1 MNNKFTLTL
10 LTGILLLLQEP
21 VKAQNIFTIAGNGTS
36 GYSGDGG
43 QGQLAQIQNPFG
55 IAVDQS
61 GNVYFADVLNH
72 RIRKV
77 TPAGIITTFAGTGN
91 QGFSGDN
98 GPATGAD
105 LYKPYGMVFDAAGNM
120 YFSDCN
126 NNRIRKIN
134 TSGIISTI
142 AGNGSAVS
150 GGDNG
155 PALAASFDTPRGIG
169 IDAAGNI
176 YFSDCL
182 NGRIRKISTS
192 GSITTVVGTGV
203 NGYSGDGGPATSAQI
218 SCPYGICFDYSNNMY
233 ISDLLGQAIRKIDAA
248 GIITTIAGTG
258 TVGFSGDGGPATS
271 AQLNYPYGIFVDASK
286 NIYVPDTY
294 NNRLRLINPSGIIST
309 ISGNGSPTSFG
320 DGGPAINAS
329 MYYPAAVAQGTNG
342 YIYVSEI
349 WGQRVRVI
357 CPGNCV
363 SIVTGL
369 AANDYGA
376 GGLLIYPNPSQGN
389 FKFQLDKE
397 ANRSEIVLID
407 ALGRNVF
414 QQNLNKG
421 INEVNVNELA
431 KGFYTYLYFE
441 NGEKKRTGKITIE

>member
-1 MNNKFTLTL
+1 MNDKFIFSLFAGLFL
-10 LTGILLLLQEP
+10 LSQEP
-21 VKAQNIFTIAGNGTS
+21 FRAQNIFTIAGNGTS

-72 RIRKV
+72 RIRKI
-77 TPAGIITTFAGTGN
+77 TPAGIITTFAGTGT

-98 GPATGAD
+98 GPATSAD

-134 TSGIISTI
+134 TLGIITTI
-142 AGNGSAVS
+142 AGNGNPVS
-150 GGDNG
+150 SGDNG

-176 YFSDCL
+176 YISDCL
-182 NGRIRKISTS
+182 NARIRKISTA
-192 GSITTVVGTGV
+192 GIITTVAGNGT
-203 NGYSGDGGPATSAQI
+203 NGFSGDGGPATSAQLT
-218 SCPYGICFDYSNNMY
+218 CPYGICFDGSNNMY
-233 ISDLLGQAIRKIDAA
+233 ISDLTAQVIRKVDAS
-248 GIITTIAGTG
+248 GIITTIAGTN
-258 TVGFSGDGGPATS
+258 TVGFSGDGGPATA

-294 NNRLRLINPSGIIST
+294 NNRLRLISPSGIIST
-309 ISGNGSPTSFG
+309 ISGNGSPNSLG
-320 DGGPAINAS
+320 DGGLAINAS
-329 MYYPAAVAQGTNG
+329 MYYPAAVTQGTNG

-349 WGQRVRVI
+349 TGQRVRVI

-363 SIVTGL
+363 SIITGL

-376 GGLLIYPNPSQGN
+376 SGLLIYPNPNQGN

-397 ANRSEIVLID
+397 ANRSEIILID

-414 QQNLNKG
+414 QQNLNEG
-421 INEVNVNELA
+421 INEVNVTELT
-431 KGFYTYLYFE
+431 KGFYTYLYLE